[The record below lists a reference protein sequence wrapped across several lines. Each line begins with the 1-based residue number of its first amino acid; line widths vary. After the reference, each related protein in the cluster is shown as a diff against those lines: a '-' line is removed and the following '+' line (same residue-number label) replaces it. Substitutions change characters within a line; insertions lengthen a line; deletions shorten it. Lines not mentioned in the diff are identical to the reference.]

1 MTAPMPN
8 SNTTVS
14 GINLSGGLA
23 QYVEVFVTQN
33 AVQPDG
39 SNPGAVDV
47 TTPLT
52 FEGVQGMGTA
62 VNPVEV
68 SPPLASGA
76 RVVKIQPGPL
86 APGSSTQPWSFRV
99 KAAGRTF
106 FVTYGGTTQA
116 PPDISGTADAG
127 VPPST
132 TQPT

>member
-1 MTAPMPN
+1 MPN

-14 GINLSGGLA
+14 GIALSGGA
-23 QYVEVFVTQN
+23 SQYVEVFVTQN
-33 AVQPDG
+33 SVQPDG
-39 SNPGAVDV
+39 SNPGSIDTA
-47 TTPLT
+47 TPLT
-52 FEGVQGMGTA
+52 FENVQGMGTA

-68 SPPLASGA
+68 TPPLASGA

-86 APGSSTQPWSFRV
+86 APGGTTLPWSFRA

-106 FVTYGGTTQA
+106 FVTYTGSTQP
-116 PPDISGTADAG
+116 PPDVSGTADSG